1 MAQKV
6 VVSISL
12 DMGRD
17 GDILRWLGRQENQ
30 SAAVREAIR
39 EHLGRGGVTL
49 GDVYQAVGQIERR
62 LEAGVVVNAE
72 GRTAAE
78 AEWEEPAEAAAALDA
93 LAELG

>member
-12 DMGRD
+12 DTEGDR
-17 GDILRWLGRQENQ
+17 DILRWLGQQENQ
-30 SAAVREAIR
+30 SAAVRKAIR

-49 GDVYQAVGQIERR
+49 GDVYQVVARIERR

-72 GRTAAE
+72 GRTVTD
-78 AEWEEPAEAAAALDA
+78 AEWDEPAEAAAALDA

>member
-6 VVSISL
+6 VVPISL
-12 DMGRD
+12 DTEGDR
-17 GDILRWLGRQENQ
+17 DILRWLGRQENR

-49 GDVYQAVGQIERR
+49 GDVYQAVGRIERR

>member
-12 DMGRD
+12 DTVGD

-49 GDVYQAVGQIERR
+49 GDVYQAVARIERR
-62 LEAGVVVNAE
+62 LEAGVVVGTGEQGAGE
-72 GRTAAE
+72 D
-78 AEWEEPAEAAAALDA
+78 WEEPAEAAAALDA
-93 LAELG
+93 LAEIG